1 MIARFPD
8 GPPGV
13 IAEGEFFRP
22 ALIAGPGG
30 KLFLAVSVHVENTWK
45 IAVSA
50 KSGTQWSPL
59 EYITSSGPD
68 LAPKG
73 IVVGRAAC
81 GSSGRGSAKAVR
93 RWVVGRIQDNG
104 AWRQE
109 FRVSDNRANALDPAI
124 AAGAAGRVHLAWD
137 AYDGGNYDVYY
148 RRFDGESFRPV
159 QAITTSPRF
168 EAHAAVAEDRFGR
181 VWLAWDEAGANWG
194 KDTGFLVKSGAGEG
208 LYEQREIRTVILAES
223 RMLAAPP
230 LVRWLSGGGKEFLE
244 QPQLAAD
251 SNGNV
256 WCLARRRA
264 TKMHEVWS
272 QALQRNRLQQYSF
285 WEYGLYRFAG
295 SVASPIPLPFSW
307 GRNDLRAAIAAAP
320 GGRVAL
326 AWAADGRS
334 FAKPYPFVKN
344 EVFVSDIPGV
354 PYGEPA
360 LQPILER
367 SEPVKPVHPSE
378 DREVARMRAERIS
391 AAGKTYRVLR
401 GDMHRHTDL
410 SFDGDL
416 DGSLW
421 DFYRYSIDAANFDYA
436 ALTDHNA
443 GDDNEYLWW
452 LIQKSND
459 LFFYPDRFTPLYA
472 YERSLRFPNGH
483 RNLVWARR
491 GVPDLASYRGGRSR
505 HGRGEAALRVPSFER
520 RPGDVATPRRP

>member
-1 MIARFPD
+1 M
-8 GPPGV
+8 PG
-13 IAEGEFFRP
+13 IPSLRP
-22 ALIAGPGG
+22 A
-30 KLFLAVSVHVENTWK
+30 
-45 IAVSA
+45 
-50 KSGTQWSPL
+50 
-59 EYITSSGPD
+59 
-68 LAPKG
+68 
-73 IVVGRAAC
+73 
-81 GSSGRGSAKAVR
+81 
-93 RWVVGRIQDNG
+93 
-104 AWRQE
+104 
-109 FRVSDNRANALDPAI
+109 
-124 AAGAAGRVHLAWD
+124 AAGRVHLPGTL
-137 AYDGGNYDVYY
+137 DGGNYDVYY

-159 QAITTSPRF
+159 QPITTSPRF

-208 LYEQREIRTVILAES
+208 LYEQREIRAVVLAES

-230 LVRWLSGGGKEFLE
+230 LVLWLSGGGKEFLE

-256 WCLARRRA
+256 WCLVRRRA
-264 TKMHEVWS
+264 TKMHEVCS

-307 GRNDLRAAIAAAP
+307 GRNDLRAAMAAAP

-360 LQPILER
+360 LQPILEK
-367 SEPVKPVHPSE
+367 SEPVKPVHPGE
-378 DREVARMRAERIS
+378 DREVARMRAERD
-391 AAGKTYRVLR
+391 YRRRQDVRVIR

-459 LFFYPDRFTPLYA
+459 LFFYPGSLHAALCLRAQPA
-472 YERSLRFPNGH
+472 IPERAPQPGVGSSGCPD
-483 RNLVWARR
+483 APSQRR
-491 GVPDLASYRGGRSR
+491 RRSR
-505 HGRGEAALRVPSFER
+505 QARGAAPLRIPSLER
-520 RPGDVATPRRP
+520 RPCNVTHLGDPDGDRLARQRSGLGTAGRGLSG